1 MSEKQKHTKNYF
13 EAGHLSELS
22 VSLVVESVLN
32 NSEKD
37 LPNDIKE
44 HLQECQECK
53 QSVIESLEIVT
64 DEEIEKIYSTK
75 SHRDNKVIFLKK
87 ENQPKYFNWIK
98 IAASIVLVVSIGTI
112 GIIINKK
119 KPNLISNIE
128 TDSLA
133 VDSPINQ
140 KENNEYIVEKI
151 EQEIEQPKDTI
162 VVSKDINQKE
172 LIAKAD
178 FSGDEYK
185 LSVYQEAMLGNTMR
199 SNYFKVISPVDSVKY
214 TTVDT
219 ILFNWNTDIEL
230 EAWLMIYNNNEDLIF
245 KSEPSVNTFYE
256 FTSERKKGIYL
267 WQLETEE
274 DIIYTGVFFIK

>member
-13 EAGHLSELS
+13 EADHLSELS

-32 NSEKD
+32 KSEKD

-98 IAASIVLVVSIGTI
+98 IAASIVFVVSIGTI

-214 TTVDT
+214 TTEDT